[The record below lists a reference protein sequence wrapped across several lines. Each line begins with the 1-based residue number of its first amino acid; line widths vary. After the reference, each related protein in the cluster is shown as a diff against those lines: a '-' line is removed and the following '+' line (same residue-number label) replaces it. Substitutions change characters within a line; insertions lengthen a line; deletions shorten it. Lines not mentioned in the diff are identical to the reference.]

1 MSNTTPIVT
10 VFGGSGF
17 VGRYIA
23 HRMARAGWRVRV
35 AVRRPNEAMHV
46 KPYGDVGQVEPMLC
60 NVRDEASTLRAIEG
74 ADAVVNC
81 VGIHLETKFQSFEDA
96 HVDAAELIARLSA
109 EAGVSKL
116 VHISALGANA
126 GAESVYSETKAEG
139 DALVLQA
146 MPDAIILRPSV
157 VFGTEDRF
165 FNRMAEF
172 SRLSLVL
179 PVVGA
184 DTKFQPVY
192 VDDIALAVEKAIT
205 GDVAGGIYELGGP
218 EVASL
223 RDLANIVMN
232 SAGRR
237 RILLDVPF
245 RVARM
250 QAWGFEMIEKMS
262 GGLIPAMLTRD
273 QVKMLAV
280 DNVVNEGAAGFAEL
294 GIKPTAMESVLD
306 GYLYHYRTYGQ
317 YTAIT
322 ESGKSLINQ
331 V

>member
-17 VGRYIA
+17 LGRYIT

-35 AVRRPNEAMHV
+35 AVRRPNEAMYV

-60 NVRDEASTLRAIEG
+60 NVRDEASTRRAIEG

-81 VGIHLETKFQSFEDA
+81 VGILQETKFQSFEDV
-96 HVDAAELIARLSA
+96 HVDAADLIARLSA
-109 EAGVSKL
+109 EAGVGKL
-116 VHISALGANA
+116 VHISALGADTE
-126 GAESVYSETKAEG
+126 AESVYAETKAEG

-146 MPDAIILRPSV
+146 MPNAVILRPSV
-157 VFGTEDRF
+157 MFGTEDRF

-172 SRLSLVL
+172 SRLSPVL
-179 PVVGA
+179 PLFGA

-192 VDDIALAVEKAIT
+192 VNDVAMAAEAAIV

-218 EVASL
+218 DVASL
-223 RDLANIVMN
+223 RDLANAALEV
-232 SAGRR
+232 AGRR
-237 RILLDVPF
+237 RILLELPF
-245 RVARM
+245 WFGRM
-250 QAWGFEMIEKMS
+250 KAWGFEMLEKMS

-273 QVKMLAV
+273 QLKMLAV

-294 GIKPTAMESVLD
+294 GITPTAMDSVLES
-306 GYLYHYRTYGQ
+306 YLYHYRAYGQ
-317 YTAIT
+317 FSAIT
-322 ESGKSLINQ
+322 DSAKNLN
-331 V
+331 

>member
-10 VFGGSGF
+10 IFGGSGF

-35 AVRRPNEAMHV
+35 AVRRPNEAMYV

-60 NVRDEASTLRAIEG
+60 NVRDEASTRRAIEG

-81 VGIHLETKFQSFEDA
+81 VGILQETKFQSFEDV
-96 HVDAAELIARLSA
+96 HVDAAGLIARLSA

-116 VHISALGANA
+116 VHISALGADA
-126 GAESVYSETKAEG
+126 RAESAYSETKAEG

-146 MPDAIILRPSV
+146 MPDAVILRPSV

-172 SRLSLVL
+172 SRLSPVL
-179 PVVGA
+179 PLFGA

-192 VDDIALAVEKAIT
+192 VNDIALAVEAAII

-218 EVASL
+218 EVVSL
-223 RDLANIVMN
+223 HDLAKDAMKV
-232 SAGRR
+232 AGRR

-245 RVARM
+245 WFARM
-250 QAWGFEMIEKMS
+250 KAWGFEWIEKLT
-262 GGLIPAMLTRD
+262 GGLVPAMLTRD
-273 QVKMLAV
+273 QLKMLEV
-280 DNVVNEGAAGFAEL
+280 DNIVNEGAAGFSEL
-294 GIKPTAMESVLD
+294 GIEPTAMESVLD
-306 GYLYHYRTYGQ
+306 SYLYHYRAYGQ
-317 YTAIT
+317 FSAIT
-322 ESGKSLINQ
+322 ESAKGLN
-331 V
+331 